1 MQSVANM
8 VRQFSSRESGVG
20 SPEANTVINLYSSD
34 QEKNVGADNFD
45 IAFKIFTS
53 NKDLDGAVLQN
64 VEFDKWVHYSENTEE
79 IGRASCRERVLQVV

>member
-8 VRQFSSRESGVG
+8 VSELGSRESGVRSRESGLG
-20 SPEANTVINLYSSD
+20 SREANTVYNLDSSD
-34 QEKNVGADNFD
+34 HEIHTGNYNFD

-64 VEFDKWVHYSENTEE
+64 VEFDKWGHYSENTE
-79 IGRASCRERVLQVV
+79 VW